1 MNSLRK
7 MPREKSLDSSLLLLM
22 EGYRFIQIRCCK
34 YQSDIFQTRLLG
46 KKVICM
52 SGKEAAR
59 IFYNDNYFKRKGVAP
74 KRIQKTL
81 LGKGGIQGL
90 DGVAHDCRRQL
101 FLSIMTPENM
111 KVLIHYIREQ
121 WNYNSIR
128 WSKKTIVLYDEV
140 QKLLCQAACRWAGV
154 PLDYY
159 EISQRASD
167 LGKMVDG
174 FAAVGPRYWQA
185 KQARKNTEKWIRG
198 VINGI
203 RAQELQCFDSSAAY
217 LIAWHRDHTGQLL
230 NTQIAAVE
238 LINIL
243 RPIVAIST
251 YITFGSLAFYEHPE
265 CRNRFTYRDPDYNQ
279 GFVQEVR
286 RFYPFAPFVGA
297 IVKRNFVWKKYYFS
311 KGTLVLLD
319 IYGINHDSR
328 LWKNPYEFRPERF
341 NRQNPN
347 PFEFLPQGGGD
358 FVKGHRCPG
367 DILTTE
373 VMKASLD
380 FIACH
385 LSYKVPKQ
393 NLRYRLCRIPALP
406 KSRLVIKCK

>member
-7 MPREKSLDSSLLLLM
+7 MPREKTLDSSCLLLM
-22 EGYRFIQIRCCK
+22 EGYRFIQKRCCK
-34 YQSDIFQTRLLG
+34 YQSDLFQTRLMG

-52 SGKEAAR
+52 SGKDAAR
-59 IFYNDNYFKRKGVAP
+59 IFYNDKYFKRQGVAP

-90 DGVAHDCRRQL
+90 DGVAHRYRRQM
-101 FLSIMTPENM
+101 FLSIMTPDNM

-128 WSKKTIVLYDEV
+128 WNRKEIVLYDEV

-159 EISQRASD
+159 EINQRARD

-185 KQARKNTEKWIRG
+185 KRARKNTEMWIRG
-198 VINGI
+198 IIKRI
-203 RAQELQCFDSSAAY
+203 RSQELHCFDNSAAY
-217 LIAWHRDHTGQLL
+217 IISWHRDHYGQLL

-243 RPIVAIST
+243 RPIVAIAT
-251 YITFGSLAFYEHPE
+251 YITFGALALYEHPE
-265 CRNRFTYRDPDYNQ
+265 CRNSFWLRNPDFNQ
-279 GFVQEVR
+279 QFVQEVR
-286 RFYPFAPFVGA
+286 RYYPFAPFVGA
-297 IVKRNFVWKKYYFS
+297 MVKKNFIWDKYYFK

-319 IYGINHDSR
+319 IYGTNHDSR
-328 LWKNPYEFRPERF
+328 LWKHPYEFMPERF
-341 NRQNPN
+341 KKSDHNPYQ
-347 PFEFLPQGGGD
+347 FIPQGGGD
-358 FVKGHRCPG
+358 YNNGHRCPG
-367 DILTTE
+367 DMLTTE

-385 LSYKVPKQ
+385 LSYKVPHQ
-393 NLRYRLCRIPALP
+393 NMHYRLCRIPALP
-406 KSRLVIKCK
+406 KSRFVIK